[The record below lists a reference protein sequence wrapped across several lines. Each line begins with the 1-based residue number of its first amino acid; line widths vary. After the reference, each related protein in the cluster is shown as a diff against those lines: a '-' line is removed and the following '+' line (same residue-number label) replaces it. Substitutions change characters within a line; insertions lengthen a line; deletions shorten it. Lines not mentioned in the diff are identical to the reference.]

1 MPTSDELMKA
11 FESMSERAAPRI
23 APPGA
28 TPTANA
34 LARRFLEMEQ
44 AVGATAE
51 QAAPAAA
58 RVPLT
63 QRSGLMAR
71 TLQWLTRGRVPA
83 ATANAVEATK
93 AAATEAAAAG
103 AEGAAT
109 AATADWLA
117 AKTGG
122 WVSNKVG
129 FPRPVRT
136 LALAEAGK
144 AALGL
149 GLTAAAQRTLTD
161 AQDAP
166 IRLLR
171 KYGMETERGT
181 PETGANL
188 GISDA
193 YGWYSGSSY
202 LHPIDTVNRALSGE
216 GDPNWTDPRSDVNQL
231 RVYTP
236 EGEEITGGMSGDMA
250 RAQMMRQADLFR
262 AAGLMDN
269 KVRAQRG
276 LPPVYSPAELLR
288 SKKK

>member
-23 APPGA
+23 APPGG

-34 LARRFLEMEQ
+34 LARRFMEL
-44 AVGATAE
+44 E
-51 QAAPAAA
+51 QAAGTTAEEVAPAASKI
-58 RVPLT
+58 PLT

-93 AAATEAAAAG
+93 AAATEAVAG
-103 AEGAAT
+103 EGAAT

-122 WVSNKVG
+122 WVTNKLA

-149 GLTAAAQRTLTD
+149 GLTAAAQHTLTD
-161 AQDAP
+161 AQDPA

-181 PETGANL
+181 PETSANL
-188 GISDA
+188 GISDT

-202 LHPIDTVNRALSGE
+202 LHPIDTVKRALSGE
-216 GDPNWTDPRSDVNQL
+216 GDPNWTDPRSDINQL

-236 EGEEITGGMSGDMA
+236 EGEEITGGMGNDLA

-269 KVRAQRG
+269 KIRAQRG

-288 SKKK
+288 NRKK